1 MRDDP
6 PKQQKDDFSDRVD
19 RIRQT
24 HQAMSRGFVYEVQE
38 DGLIRPRVRRRWR
51 FSIFRL
57 LRAII
62 LVVAVVYG
70 IKLIL
75 FYTLGEEEFG
85 KRLSQ
90 LEGGN
95 MIERAGA
102 ALMRPDPLTDRI
114 ITFVP
119 NPFLNP

>member
-90 LEGGN
+90 LERGN

>member
-1 MRDDP
+1 MRDEP

-90 LEGGN
+90 LERGN

>member
-90 LEGGN
+90 LERGN

-102 ALMRPDPLTDRI
+102 ALMRPDPLTDQI

>member
-85 KRLSQ
+85 NRLSQ
-90 LEGGN
+90 LERGS